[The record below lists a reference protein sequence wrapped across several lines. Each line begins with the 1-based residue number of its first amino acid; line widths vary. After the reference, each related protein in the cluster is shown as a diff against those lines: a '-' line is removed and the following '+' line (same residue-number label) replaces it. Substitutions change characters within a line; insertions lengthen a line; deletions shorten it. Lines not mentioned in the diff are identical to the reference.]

1 MRLPYNKSLGQ
12 AAVYGPP
19 SAYASRC
26 YIVVIQDVRGQY
38 TSGGVFYPFRHE
50 QDDGYDFLGRMGGG
64 VAALER

>member
-19 SAYASRC
+19 SSYASRC

-50 QDDGYDFLGRMGGG
+50 QDDGYELGRMGGG
-64 VAALER
+64 AAAVER